1 MSDAAEIIIKDII
14 GLKNTSLKKK
24 RGFTTEDLIT
34 MEEAGLKPEVFDKI
48 QDIMGI
54 SQVELADILSLNTRS
69 LDRYKK
75 NKKKFGKA
83 QTGSILRLSE
93 TIAKTTELFD
103 GDIKT
108 AIHWLLTPARGLG
121 GKKPVEYLSTVSGTK
136 MVRELID
143 QIYWGILA

>member
-75 NKKKFGKA
+75 NKKK
-83 QTGSILRLSE
+83 QN
-93 TIAKTTELFD
+93 
-103 GDIKT
+103 
-108 AIHWLLTPARGLG
+108 
-121 GKKPVEYLSTVSGTK
+121 
-136 MVRELID
+136 
-143 QIYWGILA
+143 